1 MHTLKQII
9 KGNSKLGSFFTID
22 LIVHRIH
29 GSKLMQLMR
38 WLPGVIDQTPMGV
51 FLGRAEGETG
61 NVG

>member
-1 MHTLKQII
+1 
-9 KGNSKLGSFFTID
+9 
-22 LIVHRIH
+22 
-29 GSKLMQLMR
+29 MQLMR